1 MQKASAPP
9 SAARPSPVA
18 GGEWLGLAVLA
29 GLVVYF
35 LAVSW
40 RKWPDPLIDFGREL
54 YLPWRLANGA
64 VLYRDVDDFYGPL
77 SQYFNAGLFKVFGPG
92 LMVLV
97 TANLV
102 VFTAILAVI
111 YRLFRRAWGPG
122 AAWVSAAVF
131 IAVFGFSQL
140 VGVGNYNYATPYAH
154 EATHGLLVC
163 LLLVAVLSGWM
174 ETATPRRSFVA
185 GLLFGLSA
193 VLKPEIVL
201 AAGLVTGVAYMG
213 QRWFRR
219 PLGRAAIGA
228 WLVGAVLPTAGFAV
242 YFSTQVPWGQAGQF
256 ACRAWLNAASST
268 RFIGDPVQTGFL
280 GFDQPGPHALE
291 HAGATL
297 LALLLLA
304 VIGAG
309 AWRVDRAT
317 GTVRRWL
324 LLGGLAVGLGVVA
337 VKVLPWISAGR
348 CLLGLALIYA
358 VVSAVAVLRPPKAG
372 TSSRVPLLR
381 LLLAVLATVMLSRM
395 LLNGRIHQFG
405 FYQAALAALLVP
417 AVLIGELPER
427 LGLGKWGRGM
437 AVVGCLALLGPGV
450 VFFAGRSRQLLLMKT
465 HAIGE
470 SRDRFL
476 TFPAATD
483 PTGGLV
489 GSASDW
495 LRAAPGG
502 EAAALL
508 VLPEGEMINYLARRP
523 SPVAPFFFFSAA
535 TSGGRE
541 AAIVRDLEQR
551 PPDWIVLVSR
561 DLREYGV
568 QRYGESPEQG
578 GQILDWAGDRYEV
591 AATFGGDP
599 LDFRQRGLMI
609 LRRRH

>member
-1 MQKASAPP
+1 MKKASAPP
-9 SAARPSPVA
+9 SAARPSPVSA
-18 GGEWLGLAVLA
+18 SEWLGLAVLA

-77 SQYFNAGLFKVFGPG
+77 SQYFNAGLFKLFGPG

-131 IAVFGFSQL
+131 ITVFGFSQL
-140 VGVGNYNYATPYAH
+140 VGIGNYNYATPYAH

-163 LLLVAVLSGWM
+163 LLLVAVLSGWL
-174 ETATPRRSFVA
+174 EAATPRRSFVA

-201 AAGLVTGVAYMG
+201 AAGLVTGVAFIG
-213 QRWFRR
+213 QRWSRR
-219 PLGRAAIGA
+219 PLGRPAIGA

-242 YFSTQVPWGQAGQF
+242 YFSTQVRWAQAGPF
-256 ACRAWLNAASST
+256 ACRAWLNAATST

-280 GFDQPGPHALE
+280 GFDQPGPHALQ
-291 HAGATL
+291 HAAATL
-297 LALLLLA
+297 LALLLIA

-324 LLGGLAVGLGVVA
+324 LLGGLTAGLGVVA

-358 VVSAVAVLRPPKAG
+358 VVSAVAVLRAPKAG
-372 TSSRVPLLR
+372 TSLRVPLLR
-381 LLLAVLATVMLSRM
+381 LLLAVLAAVMLSRM

-450 VFFAGRSRQLLLMKT
+450 GFFAGQSRQLLQLKT

-470 SRDRFL
+470 GRDRFL
-476 TFPAATD
+476 AFPAPTD
-483 PTGGLV
+483 PTGELV

-502 EAAALL
+502 ATATLL

-591 AATFGGDP
+591 TATFGGDP

-609 LRRRH
+609 LRRRR